1 MSIQNH
7 WNILV
12 CLKVSDKDC
21 VPLIIN
27 QRVVG
32 GFGGF
37 LLSNIMVCRTHDP
50 TRSSTISSSRPKQI
64 ISICLGD
71 EEVKGDPLQCDLSSL
86 SDISNKRLT
95 STSIR
100 RRPCQKG
107 EHLKKGPPKENPLKK
122 MVHDNQEAF
131 LLNLNANFEG

>member
-1 MSIQNH
+1 
-7 WNILV
+7 
-12 CLKVSDKDC
+12 
-21 VPLIIN
+21 
-27 QRVVG
+27 
-32 GFGGF
+32 
-37 LLSNIMVCRTHDP
+37 MVCRTHDP
-50 TRSSTISSSRPKQI
+50 TRSSTVSSSRPKQI

-107 EHLKKGPPKENPLKK
+107 VLQIGEHLKKGPPKENPLKK

-131 LLNLNANFEG
+131 LLNFNATFEDRPNFSSRIYGKFSAVQTVNPFCRPTTPCVQCLIA